1 MEKYLQEAKGSLPK
15 FPHVYNASSRAY
27 PDLSALAGVVNA
39 YLVALEGGKRFASV
53 GGTSAASPVVAG
65 IVAQSNDRRLSAGK
79 STLGWLNPALYKCG
93 EGAFHDVTSG
103 KTSGG
108 IVGGFPAAKG
118 WDAATGFGTV
128 QYKPLAKCLV
138 AN

>member
-1 MEKYLQEAKGSLPK
+1 MA
-15 FPHVYNASSRAY
+15 
-27 PDLSALAGVVNA
+27 
-39 YLVALEGGKRFASV
+39 
-53 GGTSAASPVVAG
+53 
-65 IVAQSNDRRLSAGK
+65 AGK
-79 STLGWLNPALYKCG
+79 SPLGWLNPALYACG
-93 EGAFHDVTSG
+93 EGVFHDVTSG

>member
-1 MEKYLQEAKGSLPK
+1 MPK

-65 IVAQSNDRRLSAGK
+65 IIAQVNDRRMAAGK
-79 STLGWLNPALYKCG
+79 SPLGWLNPALYACG
-93 EGAFHDVTSG
+93 EGVFNDVTTG